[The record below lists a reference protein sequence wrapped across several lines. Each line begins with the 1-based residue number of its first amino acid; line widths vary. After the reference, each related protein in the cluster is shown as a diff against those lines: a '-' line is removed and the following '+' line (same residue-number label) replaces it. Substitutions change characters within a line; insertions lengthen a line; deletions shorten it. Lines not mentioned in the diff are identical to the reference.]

1 MVRTTLALAAAA
13 IGVTTLAA
21 PVVAQQNEQFIPL
34 LVYRTGAYAVNGVPY
49 ANGVLD
55 YYHTFVPPE
64 ARGRGIASRLVS
76 FALDDARAHGLRV
89 RPSCPFVARFVAAQ
103 PRYADL
109 LESSA

>member
-1 MVRTTLALAAAA
+1 MRVEVRHEAARRRFVAALGDGREATL
-13 IGVTTLAA
+13 
-21 PVVAQQNEQFIPL
+21 E
-34 LVYRTGAYAVNGVPY
+34 YRVEG
-49 ANGVLD
+49 NGVLD